1 LAVVALWVLFKLRG
15 NYTIFKP
22 VNTKQEGVMIQTI
35 KSVDPL
41 SFGKIY
47 GATLA
52 LFGLLVGGLLTLI
65 SLTLGG
71 LMGEYGRGI
80 ISGFFG
86 AAAIVVLPILYG
98 VIGFIVGLV
107 GAFIYNIVARVVG
120 GIKIDLSE

>member
-1 LAVVALWVLFKLRG
+1 
-15 NYTIFKP
+15 
-22 VNTKQEGVMIQTI
+22 MIQTI

-52 LFGLLVGGLLTLI
+52 FFGLLVGAIITLI

-71 LMGEYGRGI
+71 MMGEYGRGMFI
-80 ISGFFG
+80 PGFFG
-86 AAAIVVLPILYG
+86 VAAIIVLPILYG

-107 GAFIYNIVARVVG
+107 GAFIYNVVARIVG
-120 GIKIDLSE
+120 GIKIDLS